1 MALAKV
7 IATAAAAAFAYNQGL
22 NELFV
27 TEDGNAFETEK
38 VAINHA
44 RGNKLP
50 EPVRVERD
58 DVKAELEAL
67 MPKAGQKSDD
77 KAAKAKADKE
87 AAEKAKADEEAA
99 AKAKADEEAAAKAKA
114 DEEAATKAKADEEAA
129 TKAKA
134 DEEAAAK
141 AAKSGAGKRNGGR

>member
-1 MALAKV
+1 MALSKV
-7 IATAAAAAFAYNQGL
+7 IASAAAAALAFNP
-22 NELFV
+22 ELTEVHV
-27 TEDGNAFETEK
+27 TEDGNAFENEK

-58 DVKAELEAL
+58 QVKAELEAL
-67 MPKAGQKSDD
+67 MPKVEKKAVDD
-77 KAAKAKADKE
+77 KAKAA
-87 AAEKAKADEEAA
+87 KAKADEEAA

-114 DEEAATKAKADEEAA
+114 DEEAAA
-129 TKAKA
+129 KAKA

-141 AAKSGAGKRNGGR
+141 AKADEGAAAKTSGKGKGGK